1 MDDAP
6 TRISQIYREGVALI
20 VRLVRPRKWQFVG
33 GALGATMFALAIIAS
48 AEIIGWTTDEVIIPG
63 LDGGRIVSSSLTTAL
78 WIIVAIALW
87 KAIGIIIR
95 RVFAGFLSFRTRI
108 DIRRQLLAHQLKLDM
123 PWFSRQATGD
133 LLSVSE
139 VDSGQATFILGPLPF
154 GTGAIVL
161 LVAASIT
168 MLLTDLWLGLAA
180 VVGIVVTLFSELEGM
195 RRTFDAYDRAQHLRG
210 EVAAAA
216 HESFDGA
223 LTVKALGR
231 EPYETLRF
239 GAKSEELRD
248 ILVRVGRIWGNYRSV
263 IDAMPQLTIVAI
275 LWIGAARVGSTLT
288 PGDVVGAAYLMSLL
302 ALPIHVIGFITWD
315 LAEST
320 AAWRRVQ
327 NVLDVEQ
334 YVVHGDTPADDSTVG
349 AEVDAARVAFS
360 YPDAGPVLSDV
371 SFGIASQKTVALVGR
386 TAAGKSTVAVLLARL
401 WDPATGRIELDRRDL
416 RSFADGALPSEMAF
430 VAQENFLFDD
440 TVAAN
445 VRLGADIPDID
456 VETALDLAAA
466 DFVGDLPG
474 GINTLIGER
483 GATLSGG
490 QRQRIA
496 LARALVRRPRLLIMD
511 DATSSV
517 DASVEAEILVG
528 LREAALPS
536 TVLIVAYRPSSIAMA
551 DEIVFID
558 EGRIVAQGPHA
569 QLLRDEPRYAELLN
583 AYTEDAELRARE
595 APT

>member
-1 MDDAP
+1 
-6 TRISQIYREGVALI
+6 
-20 VRLVRPRKWQFVG
+20 
-33 GALGATMFALAIIAS
+33 
-48 AEIIGWTTDEVIIPG
+48 
-63 LDGGRIVSSSLTTAL
+63 
-78 WIIVAIALW
+78 
-87 KAIGIIIR
+87 
-95 RVFAGFLSFRTRI
+95 
-108 DIRRQLLAHQLKLDM
+108 
-123 PWFSRQATGD
+123 
-133 LLSVSE
+133 
-139 VDSGQATFILGPLPF
+139 
-154 GTGAIVL
+154 
-161 LVAASIT
+161 
-168 MLLTDLWLGLAA
+168 
-180 VVGIVVTLFSELEGM
+180 
-195 RRTFDAYDRAQHLRG
+195 
-210 EVAAAA
+210 
-216 HESFDGA
+216 
-223 LTVKALGR
+223 
-231 EPYETLRF
+231 
-239 GAKSEELRD
+239 
-248 ILVRVGRIWGNYRSV
+248 
-263 IDAMPQLTIVAI
+263 
-275 LWIGAARVGSTLT
+275 
-288 PGDVVGAAYLMSLL
+288 
-302 ALPIHVIGFITWD
+302 
-315 LAEST
+315 
-320 AAWRRVQ
+320 
-327 NVLDVEQ
+327 
-334 YVVHGDTPADDSTVG
+334 
-349 AEVDAARVAFS
+349 
-360 YPDAGPVLSDV
+360 
-371 SFGIASQKTVALVGR
+371 
-386 TAAGKSTVAVLLARL
+386 
-401 WDPATGRIELDRRDL
+401 
-416 RSFADGALPSEMAF
+416 MAF